1 MRLPSTL
8 LATTAAIL
16 QFTVVT
22 HAQTLL
28 TDNFTVT
35 QSSTLDPNFEIE
47 NRQAGSLAPS
57 FYSISN
63 QGSNFGV
70 QLGNTVTDVGQPGYP
85 DNGNF
90 LLLADESGV
99 QNQMLLNAAL
109 TNNKPLN
116 FTFDLY
122 VASQFGNDSVWNSFS
137 LRFGGNSFVIAG
149 ANEFGMLRRVNGG
162 MQFFTNGGA
171 VGELG
176 AGTALDSLMSVT
188 FSDLAGTGSA
198 FAGNGSRVV
207 VSNGG
212 VVVFEYTFDENNQL
226 AGDGLQFG
234 YYTMGGA
241 VGGIDNLTV
250 AAVPEPTTMAL
261 IGATAVIFGI
271 RAYRTRRQSS

>member
-1 MRLPSTL
+1 MRLPFTL

-16 QFTVVT
+16 HFAAIG
-22 HAQTLL
+22 HAQNLL
-28 TDNFTVT
+28 TDDFTVT
-35 QSSTLDPNFEIE
+35 QSSALDPNFEIE

-57 FYSISN
+57 YYYISN

-70 QLGNTVTDVGQPGYP
+70 QLGNITNVGQPPG
-85 DNGNF
+85 DGNY

-99 QNQMLLNAAL
+99 QNQMLINAAL
-109 TNNKPLN
+109 TDNKPLN
-116 FTFDLY
+116 LTFDLY

-162 MQFFTNGGA
+162 MQFFTNGGS

-226 AGDGLQFG
+226 ASDGLQFG

-250 AAVPEPTTMAL
+250 TAVPEPTTMAL
-261 IGATAVIFGI
+261 IGATAMIFGI
-271 RAYRTRRQSS
+271 WAYRTRRQNSW

>member
-1 MRLPSTL
+1 MRLTPTL

-16 QFTVVT
+16 HFAVIG
-22 HAQTLL
+22 HAQNLL
-28 TDNFTVT
+28 TDDFTVT
-35 QSSTLDPNFEIE
+35 QSVALDPNFEIE

-57 FYSISN
+57 YYNISN

-70 QLGNTVTDVGQPGYP
+70 QLGNITNVGQPPG
-85 DNGNF
+85 DGNY

-99 QNQMLLNAAL
+99 QNQMLINAAL
-109 TNNKPLN
+109 TDNKPLN

-137 LRFGGNSFVIAG
+137 LRFGGNSFVVAG

-162 MQFFTNGGA
+162 MQFFTNSA
-171 VGELG
+171 SVGELA
-176 AGTALDSLMSVT
+176 AGLALDSLMSIT

-212 VVVFEYTFDENNQL
+212 VVVFEYTFDVNNQL
-226 AGDGLQFG
+226 ASDGLQFG
-234 YYTMGGA
+234 FYTMGGA
-241 VGGIDNLTV
+241 VGGVDNLTV
-250 AAVPEPTTMAL
+250 AAVPEPTVVAL
-261 IGATAVIFGI
+261 ICATGMIFGI
-271 RAYRTRRQSS
+271 SAYRRRHQKS